1 MGAILSPIVFGF
13 VTTAFGVE
21 SAFFLG
27 GATLLGTVPIMM
39 VVTGHLRPPRP
50 TT

>member
-1 MGAILSPIVFGF
+1 MSPIVYGF

-27 GATLLGTVPIMM
+27 GAALLGAAPIMAS
-39 VVTGHLRPPRP
+39 VTRHLRRPGP